1 MTDNSNKLALSPAAD
16 PSKTQ
21 PGPPQSLTYTLP
33 SNVGP
38 TDIGG
43 LIGKGAQG
51 LKKTITG
58 AWRMYEMNQKSEN
71 KVDEPKP
78 SLRIVLKESDESVEA
93 EIISSSMAMRKL
105 AKRSLD
111 NHVEEFCSVRTLQSY
126 TFVAEC
132 HHHLLGQ
139 LIGKK
144 ASGLTRLLESVYNTG
159 GESQFI
165 KPGDIETAKTARLRI
180 KELDFDNAKAVRE
193 FVKGRRNT
201 SFVGWPPEDDDDD
214 EFISHISL
222 TVTFKHGSKPFE
234 EIDSYR
240 GNLQSLI
247 ADRIQEIMSNH
258 SDEMEEI
265 EKCLGNSSD

>member
-1 MTDNSNKLALSPAAD
+1 MATKQKVP
-16 PSKTQ
+16 
-21 PGPPQSLTYTLP
+21 SLTYTLP
-33 SNVGP
+33 SNVKP

-43 LIGKGAQG
+43 LIGKGAMG

-78 SLRIVLKESDESVEA
+78 TLRIVLKESDESVEA
-93 EIISSSMAMRKL
+93 EIISSSDAMRKL

-111 NHVEEFCSVRTLQSY
+111 NHVKEFCSNRTLQPI

-144 ASGLTRLLESVYNTG
+144 ASGLTRLLEAVYTG
-159 GESQFI
+159 GGAQFI
-165 KPGDIETAKTARLRI
+165 TPGDHETAKTARLRI

-201 SFVGWPPEDDDDD
+201 SFVGWPPEDDD

-258 SDEMEEI
+258 DDEMEEI

>member
-1 MTDNSNKLALSPAAD
+1 MATEQKIP
-16 PSKTQ
+16 
-21 PGPPQSLTYTLP
+21 SLTYALP
-33 SNVGP
+33 SNVTP

-43 LIGKGAQG
+43 LIGKGAMG

-78 SLRIVLKESDESVEA
+78 TLRIVLKENSGPDVPA
-93 EIISSSMAMRKL
+93 DRLDTVDVEIISSSTVMQKL

-111 NHVEEFCSVRTLQSY
+111 KHVEEFCSMRTLQPI

-144 ASGLTRLLESVYNTG
+144 ASGLTRMLESVYTG
-159 GESQFI
+159 SGSQFI
-165 KPGDIETAKTARLRI
+165 KPEDHETAKTARLRI
-180 KELDFDNAKAVRE
+180 KELDFDNAKAVRG
-193 FVKGRRNT
+193 FVKGRNNT
-201 SFVGWPPEDDDDD
+201 NFVGWPPEDDD

-240 GNLQSLI
+240 ENLQGII
-247 ADRIQEIMSNH
+247 ADRIQEIMSKH
-258 SDEMEEI
+258 EEEMEEI
-265 EKCLGNSSD
+265 DKCLGNSSD